1 MIGVKFNSTDLIKTL
16 NNTVQYTQGFL
27 TELKRQEPALAKKV
41 GDLSIDVFYEYLDGL
56 ARSHPGML
64 HHVYE
69 WGQVGNPSERLYELR
84 QALSK
89 QSSTISVNF
98 LDSNSVSDNG
108 TEPFYDKAK
117 IMEEGIPV
125 VINEKNANVLFFEI
139 DGEEFFRRGPIY
151 IANPGGSA
159 TRGSFLNAFNEFYT
173 KYFMQFYLESIGFY
187 KHFSN
192 PQEFSKNFRS
202 AVKSRGASKVGNQ
215 TALSWINKPFGG
227 TL

>member
-1 MIGVKFNSTDLIKTL
+1 MIGVKFNTKDFMATL

-27 TELKRQEPALAKKV
+27 TELKHQEPNLIKKV
-41 GDLSIDVFYEYLDGL
+41 GDLSIEVFYEYLDSL

-69 WGQVGNPSERLYELR
+69 WGQAGNSSERLYELR
-84 QALSK
+84 QAFSK
-89 QSSTISVNF
+89 QSSTITVDF

-108 TEPFYDKAK
+108 TEPFYDKAR

-125 VINEKNANVLFFEI
+125 IINEKNASVLFFEI

-173 KYFMQFYLESIGFY
+173 KYFMQFYLDSIGFY
-187 KHFSN
+187 KHFSS
-192 PQEFSKNFRS
+192 PQEFSKNFRN
-202 AVKSRGASKVGNQ
+202 AVKGSGSNRIGRQ
-215 TALSWINKPFGG
+215 TALSWIEKSLGG
-227 TL
+227 NI

>member
-187 KHFSN
+187 KYFSS
-192 PQEFSKNFRS
+192 PQEFSKNFRN
-202 AVKSRGASKVGNQ
+202 AVKNSGSSRIGTQ
-215 TALSWINKPFGG
+215 TALSWIEKSPGRN
-227 TL
+227 L